1 MTVVTQLRPV
11 AEFTTRLALAGGAGV
26 TPLGNLNTVLAGV
39 GTVHVSLINTG
50 LQGPPGPP
58 GPGATFYDH
67 DQSSPA
73 AEWVVNHNL
82 GRLVSVTV
90 LSPGGVEVEA
100 EIVQVSINQTRVFF
114 NQPQTGKTLVR

>member
-1 MTVVTQLRPV
+1 MTIVTQLRPV

-26 TPLGNLNTVLAGV
+26 TPLGNLHTVLAGV

-58 GPGATFYDH
+58 GPGATTYDH
-67 DQSSPA
+67 DQASPS

-100 EIVQVSINQTRVFF
+100 EVVQVSVNQTRVFF
-114 NQPQTGKTLVR
+114 NLPQTGKTLVR

>member
-1 MTVVTQLRPV
+1 MTVVTQLRPL

-26 TPLGNLNTVLAGV
+26 TQLGSLSTVLAGV

-67 DQSSPA
+67 DQISPST
-73 AEWVVNHNL
+73 EWVVNHNL

-100 EIVQVSINQTRVFF
+100 EVVQVSVNQTRVFF
-114 NQPQTGKTLVR
+114 NLPQTGKTLVR